1 MKPDD
6 DPKLTLD
13 ENEWRCYKRA
23 TRNLRHKQRM
33 ERTSEAELP
42 ILLRK
47 QFHNKHKQRMERTS
61 EAEPLAW
68 LRAVD
73 WNDDGD
79 PVLARSEMFS
89 AVPVEL
95 VA

>member
-1 MKPDD
+1 MNRDD
-6 DPKLTLD
+6 DPKLFLD

-33 ERTSEAELP
+33 ERVT
-42 ILLRK
+42 
-47 QFHNKHKQRMERTS
+47 

-73 WNDDGD
+73 WDDDGD
-79 PVLARSEMFS
+79 PVLAEFPNFGN
-89 AVPVEL
+89 VPVEL

>member
-1 MKPDD
+1 MSRDD
-6 DPKLTLD
+6 DPKLFLD
-13 ENEWRCYKRA
+13 DNEWRCYKRA

-33 ERTSEAELP
+33 ERV
-42 ILLRK
+42 
-47 QFHNKHKQRMERTS
+47 Q

-73 WNDDGD
+73 WDDAGD
-79 PVLARSEMFS
+79 PVLATAETVS
-89 AVPVEL
+89 VLPLEL